1 MPMPSHFGPLPPSND
16 TPVHAKQGPSAASG
30 ASTQNKPIRVV
41 LACNQCRKR
50 KVRCDAHQPK
60 CRNCRVRGEQ
70 SKVRQEVAQAIP
82 PVHHSPATFGP
93 VPVAPDVV
101 SSINSVLNPTVPTAD
116 HLLGQASPDVRRM
129 SRGSAI
135 PGSSVSSD
143 VVSTRTNRSER
154 LGEDHFSWQSR
165 AYEESTAAQVQEATH
180 GHSINAQGGAQTP
193 VTPDDG
199 VNADGA
205 AARTKHLGASSVH
218 CLFNF
223 VDLHLARYGFSQ
235 ATPLFEHGM
244 LHTEEFPMPLI
255 LKLPLLPDRQSLSI
269 YVDIFFS
276 RFWPIYPVID
286 QVKFEADIRT
296 IQTIQ
301 APSPESWQER
311 VTLAHVPSLVST
323 YAIISLGTNETSE
336 DLELSFDYLT
346 ASYSLHGHLT
356 AMPYLTSVQSL
367 FLLSLALRAAAKDGQ
382 AWHIIGHAVRMA
394 QSFGLHKSHASTSA
408 EGLTAGPEPE
418 TLSERVW
425 LSCFALEK
433 LMQLECG
440 RPSILDRSYDS
451 FYSYFLLDEVTC
463 QVLPYFK
470 AWIALTNIM
479 GRISNRLYSHRF
491 QGGSAEMLGEVI
503 RLDQE
508 LLGWEKSLPDSLK
521 PCNTSTGY
529 TRDEDSLIL
538 TFLSQ
543 QYYHAQLSVMRF
555 AIIFPQKSIEIEV
568 MKNKDKLPSHPRLLD
583 GASICASAARS
594 IVTRSLQL
602 ADIRLRS
609 TLLAAPPIY
618 LAAVVLTLGVLRQP
632 NSRLVRSD
640 VELLASA
647 TEFVEAWYLRRG
659 FGLAFTQTWTQLRE
673 RVVSIFQRHDVSIRK
688 PAMESSAEYGVETMS
703 GQSQRPGVTVSN
715 DHPLPSGDQVARHSL
730 QGLEAIDATNH
741 SADLFGN
748 FEFDDLWNM
757 TELDFRAYDE
767 YSFGAQ

>member
-1 MPMPSHFGPLPPSND
+1 M
-16 TPVHAKQGPSAASG
+16 Q
-30 ASTQNKPIRVV
+30 
-41 LACNQCRKR
+41 
-50 KVRCDAHQPK
+50 
-60 CRNCRVRGEQ
+60 
-70 SKVRQEVAQAIP
+70 
-82 PVHHSPATFGP
+82 
-93 VPVAPDVV
+93 
-101 SSINSVLNPTVPTAD
+101 
-116 HLLGQASPDVRRM
+116 
-129 SRGSAI
+129 
-135 PGSSVSSD
+135 
-143 VVSTRTNRSER
+143 
-154 LGEDHFSWQSR
+154 
-165 AYEESTAAQVQEATH
+165 
-180 GHSINAQGGAQTP
+180 
-193 VTPDDG
+193 
-199 VNADGA
+199 
-205 AARTKHLGASSVH
+205 HLGASSVH

-255 LKLPLLPDRQSLSI
+255 PKLPLLPDRQSLSI

-451 FYSYFLLDEVTC
+451 FYLYFLLDEVTC

-470 AWIALTNIM
+470 AWIALTSIM

-508 LLGWEKSLPDSLK
+508 LVGWEKSLPDSLK

-529 TRDEDSLIL
+529 TRDEHSLIS

-543 QYYHAQLSVMRF
+543 QYYHVSFPNQAPGALLTKSQAQLSVMRF

-609 TLLAAPPIY
+609 TILAAPPTY
-618 LAAVVLTLGVLRQP
+618 LAAVVLTLSVLRQP

-673 RVVSIFQRHDVSIRK
+673 RVVSIFQRHDGRIRK

-703 GQSQRPGVTVSN
+703 GQSQRPGVTGSN